1 MWSNINAFRVR
12 YTSESEERPMRE
24 YVGPPRQPWHV
35 AFVPGDPPRL
45 AAVDNQAAYLWR
57 LDRPDPAVLTWEEP
71 PAWGEPLLS
80 PSPDGRWL
88 AAGTN
93 VLLALWD
100 LDADPPDGPVSRRV
114 PGAMFA
120 RFAASPA
127 ELLVVSTVG
136 GGDSF
141 QVRAGSLPV
150 AEPKAKSPGRAAVL
164 PLVGDL
170 PTRVERMTASDW
182 RIQTDLSA
190 DGARL
195 AIVPRERAG
204 DPLAREAF
212 IWDVGT
218 GKPPRRVEAS
228 GHPGALSF
236 SPDGSR
242 LVIDVGT
249 IYVHDTATTE
259 VIGSWKAKRSDAPRL
274 AWSPDGKL
282 LARTDN
288 STTVRVYDA
297 ATGRQV
303 MAVGGKR
310 GRLVCAAFAP
320 DGLTLATATNTG
332 PIRVWDVE

>member
-1 MWSNINAFRVR
+1 
-12 YTSESEERPMRE
+12 MRE
-24 YVGPPRQPWHV
+24 YVGPSQQPWYV
-35 AFVPGDPPRL
+35 AFAAGDPPRL

-80 PSPDGRWL
+80 PSRDGRWL

-100 LDADPPDGPVSRRV
+100 LAADPPAGPVSHRV

-136 GGDSF
+136 TGNSF
-141 QVRAGSLPV
+141 QIRVGNLPIGRAKAGS
-150 AEPKAKSPGRAAVL
+150 AGRAAVL
-164 PLVGDL
+164 PRAGDL
-170 PTRVERMTASDW
+170 AARLERMSASDW
-182 RIQTDLSA
+182 RIQTALSA
-190 DGARL
+190 DGTRL
-195 AIVPRERAG
+195 AVAPRELPHN
-204 DPLAREAF
+204 PLAREAF
-212 IWDVGT
+212 LWDVGT
-218 GKPPRRVEAS
+218 GQPPRMLPTS
-228 GHPGALSF
+228 GHPCALSF
-236 SPDGSR
+236 SPDGSQ
-242 LVIDVGT
+242 LAIDVGT
-249 IYVHDTATTE
+249 IYVYDTATLEE
-259 VIGSWKAKRSDAPRL
+259 VGSWKAKWSDAPRL

-310 GRLVCAAFAP
+310 GRLVCAAFSP
-320 DGLTLATATNTG
+320 DGLTLATGTHLG